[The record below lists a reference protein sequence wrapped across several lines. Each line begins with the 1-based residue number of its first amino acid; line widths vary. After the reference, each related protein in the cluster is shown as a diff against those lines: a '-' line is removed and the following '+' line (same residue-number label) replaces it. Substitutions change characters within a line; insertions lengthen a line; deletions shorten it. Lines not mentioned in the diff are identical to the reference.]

1 MLVKYN
7 NNMTVQLT
15 NYTLTVLIE
24 YCFMLINFINLQS
37 GEYTVCVCLS
47 VSEWECVCVR
57 S

>member
-47 VSEWECVCVR
+47 VSE
-57 S
+57 